1 MSIINSRIKP
11 FNATAYHNGQFVP
24 VSDQTQTISRNFG
37 VLVEEEG
44 MALRGTF
51 VVNPEGETKLCE
63 IHDTG
68 IGRDAGE
75 LLRKVQAAQ
84 YVAAHPG
91 EVCPA
96 KWSPGAQTLKP
107 SLDLVGKI

>member
-11 FNATAYHNGQFVP
+11 FNATAYHNGQFVL
-24 VSDQTQTISRNFG
+24 VSDQTQAISRDFD

-51 VVNPEGETKLCE
+51 VVNPTGEIKLCE
-63 IHDTG
+63 
-68 IGRDAGE
+68 
-75 LLRKVQAAQ
+75 
-84 YVAAHPG
+84 
-91 EVCPA
+91 VCAA

-107 SLDLVGKI
+107 SLDLIGRI